1 MIYILDLKSPKMKTT
16 RTLIFSLFLVLASP
30 LWATG
35 TDGNPFE
42 ELDAVRIEASVYPNP
57 TSGVFFLNIDSQF
70 SESFEVKVVNLI
82 GQPVQIQEVT
92 TNERTQFDLSGLP
105 KGVYFVKITVDQQQV
120 IKRVIL
126 Q

>member
-1 MIYILDLKSPKMKTT
+1 MKPI
-16 RTLIFSLFLVLASP
+16 RLLFLSLFLAFTLPAS
-30 LWATG
+30 ATG
-35 TDGNPFE
+35 VDENSFE
-42 ELDAVRIEASVYPNP
+42 GLETVRIEAAVYPNP

-82 GQPVQIQEVT
+82 GQPVDVREVA
-92 TNERTQFDLSGLP
+92 TNQQTQFDLSGLP

-120 IKRVIL
+120 VKRIIL